1 MKIVGRLTNE
11 NEKARTLKQL
21 INPPEDGSMAALSE
35 DYLFDDAGFF
45 HVEV

>member
-11 NEKARTLKQL
+11 NEKAQTLKQL
-21 INPPEDGSMAALSE
+21 LNSPEDGSMAALSE
-35 DYLFDDAGFF
+35 DYIFDDNGYF